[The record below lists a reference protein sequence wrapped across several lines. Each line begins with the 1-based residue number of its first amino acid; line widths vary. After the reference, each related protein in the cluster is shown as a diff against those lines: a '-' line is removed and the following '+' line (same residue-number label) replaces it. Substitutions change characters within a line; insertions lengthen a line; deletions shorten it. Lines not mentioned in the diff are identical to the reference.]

1 MRKVLKKSLVVVL
14 LCVFASNLSACRT
27 TRDER
32 LMIGTALGAGIG
44 AGLAVAGDEEIYAG
58 IAVGAA
64 CGAILGFLSE
74 DL

>member
-1 MRKVLKKSLVVVL
+1 
-14 LCVFASNLSACRT
+14 
-27 TRDER
+27 
-32 LMIGTALGAGIG
+32 MIGTALGAGIG